1 MSLPVHVLL
10 VSGSLRAGSTNTAAL
25 RTAIDVGAEGVAA
38 SLYEG
43 LRDLPHFDPGD
54 DQAPLPQP
62 VIDLRAALGIADAI
76 LFCTPEYA
84 GTLPGSFKNLL
95 DWGVGGGELYEKPVA
110 WVNISTGGP
119 TGAAGAHQTLAVVL
133 GYCGSRIVEPACA
146 HVPIARADV
155 GDDGIVHD
163 DAIRAPLHDV
173 MSALAAAVPLS
184 D

>member
-1 MSLPVHVLL
+1 VTLPVHILL

-25 RTAIDVGAEGVAA
+25 RTAIDVGAEGVAM

-43 LRDLPHFDPGD
+43 LRELPHFDPGD

-119 TGAAGAHQTLAVVL
+119 TGAAGAHQTVGVVL
-133 GYCGSRIVEPACA
+133 GYCGSRIVEDACA
-146 HVPIARADV
+146 HVPIQRSDL
-155 GDDGIVHD
+155 GDDGLVHD
-163 DAIRAPLHDV
+163 EDIRARLRASV
-173 MSALAAAVPLS
+173 EALAAVVPLS